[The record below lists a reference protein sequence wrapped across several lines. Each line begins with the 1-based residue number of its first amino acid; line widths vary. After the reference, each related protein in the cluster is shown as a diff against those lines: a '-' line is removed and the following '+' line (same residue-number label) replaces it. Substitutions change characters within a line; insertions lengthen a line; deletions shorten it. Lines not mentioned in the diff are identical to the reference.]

1 MGMTTKMK
9 NSLNQ
14 LWKNLPGLRG
24 GTESTNMRLGDLLA
38 PMDFAVVACQSVT
51 LAAAA
56 TTAVTVADA
65 KTGDVAFFVLALQN
79 TGAVKAARAEA
90 AVSGTTVTITPDA
103 TPSNPDGV
111 GILVVMRAVSSTAA
125 GHSENPGA

>member
-1 MGMTTKMK
+1 MGMTAKMK

-14 LWKNLPGLRG
+14 LWKNVPGLRG

-38 PMDFAVVACQSVT
+38 PMDFAVIACKSVT

-65 KTGDVAFFVLALQN
+65 KTGDIAVFVLTLQN
-79 TGAVKAARAEA
+79 TGMTTASRAQA
-90 AVSGTTVTITPDA
+90 SVSGTTVTITPDA
-103 TPSNPDGV
+103 TPTNADGV
-111 GILVVMRAVSSTAA
+111 GILIVMRAVSSTAA